1 MCQSSCKETVPTT
14 SLRVWEDVTVLQKEV
29 ARNAFGTMPPL
40 RGAARAPLR
49 AFAPDGSDGAVQD
62 MVAAAT
68 TQPVVGLFLFVSA
81 TLDFDLIV
89 ATAQRCAPGIPIAA
103 CTTAG
108 EITDMGY
115 AENGVVAIGFPSE
128 LFDIVPI
135 RVPDIKNIDRNAL
148 ITRIIRSRAEL
159 KTRNPSLQHEFG
171 FLLING
177 LSMAEDALMQ
187 ALAPALGS
195 LNVFGGTA
203 GDNQQ
208 FLKTRLWY
216 AGRDLDQG
224 AAIFLVRSRCR
235 SKVFR
240 TDNFTASKTRMVVTD
255 ADVGKRLVRRI
266 NDEPAAQ
273 EYARMLG
280 KSPKHLSLDTF
291 AAHPVAV
298 RVGAAHHIR
307 AIQEITEE
315 GHLVFAS
322 AIDEGMV
329 FSLAEEEPIVPH
341 LERFL
346 ADLATP
352 QSPAMVLGFEC
363 LFRRL
368 ASSQSQCAA
377 DVSAVFRTY
386 GLVGFSTYGEQ
397 YNTLHVNQTLVGVA
411 FYPAE

>member
-1 MCQSSCKETVPTT
+1 MCQSSCKVTVPTT
-14 SLRVWEDVTVLQKEV
+14 SLLIWEDVIVLQKEV
-29 ARNAFGTMPPL
+29 ARNASVTVPTL
-40 RGAARAPLR
+40 RGDARAPLR
-49 AFAPDGSDGAVQD
+49 GFAPDGSDSAVHD
-62 MVAAAT
+62 MIAAAT
-68 TQPVVGLFLFVSA
+68 AQPVVGLFLFVSA
-81 TLDFDLIV
+81 TLDFDRIV
-89 ATAQRCAPGIPIAA
+89 RTAQRCAPGVPIAA

-108 EITDMGY
+108 EITDTGY
-115 AENGVVAIGFPSE
+115 ADDGIVAIGFPSE
-128 LFDIVPI
+128 LFDIVPV

-148 ITRIIRSRAEL
+148 ITRIIRNRAEL

-171 FLLING
+171 FLLIDG
-177 LSMAEDALMQ
+177 LSMAEDDLMQ

-203 GDNQQ
+203 GDNRQ

-216 AGRDLDQG
+216 AGHNLDQG

-266 NDEPAAQ
+266 NDEPAGQ
-273 EYARMLG
+273 EYARILG
-280 KSPKHLSLDTF
+280 KDPLHLSLDTF

-315 GHLVFAS
+315 GHLIFAS
-322 AIDEGMV
+322 AIDQGMV
-329 FSLAEEEPIVPH
+329 LSLAEAEPIVPH

-346 ADLATP
+346 AELASP
-352 QSPAMVLGFEC
+352 QRPAMVLGFEC
-363 LFRRL
+363 LLRRL
-368 ASSQSQCAA
+368 ASTQSQCAA
-377 DVSAVFRTY
+377 DVSAVFRKY
-386 GLVGFSTYGEQ
+386 GLIGFSTYGEQ

-411 FYPAE
+411 FFPAV